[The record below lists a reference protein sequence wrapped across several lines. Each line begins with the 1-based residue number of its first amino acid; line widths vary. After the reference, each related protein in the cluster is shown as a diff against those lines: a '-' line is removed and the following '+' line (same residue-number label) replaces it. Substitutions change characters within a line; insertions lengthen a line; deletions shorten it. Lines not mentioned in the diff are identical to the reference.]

1 MAPHIPAKMPPRSI
15 VAAALLSAASA
26 NHIGLPR
33 MYLYGTNVADL
44 SRIDRDQYA
53 IEKTLG
59 GEGLHSASFAKAL
72 ALYEEGGHSKA
83 YARLHFKADEE
94 GSGPPLDA
102 TGVVHGVTEEG
113 IKIDG
118 KVIHEGSRNA
128 AHIDVLYEHQFD
140 GSKCMVGALPMIRM
154 EKTDGCFAAG
164 GTVEPRR
171 KSTYEPDTSW
181 TYPLHSCESLK
192 LAIWV
197 FWRCSRAASITPS

>member
-83 YARLHFKADEE
+83 YSPIF
-94 GSGPPLDA
+94 GYN
-102 TGVVHGVTEEG
+102 
-113 IKIDG
+113 I
-118 KVIHEGSRNA
+118 
-128 AHIDVLYEHQFD
+128 
-140 GSKCMVGALPMIRM
+140 
-154 EKTDGCFAAG
+154 
-164 GTVEPRR
+164 
-171 KSTYEPDTSW
+171 
-181 TYPLHSCESLK
+181 
-192 LAIWV
+192 
-197 FWRCSRAASITPS
+197 